1 MIKMRMI
8 KIYLHDDH
16 DSTINC
22 DSILIVDNFWTA
34 LERSINWKFY
44 YFIIRLCKI
53 KLNLKL
59 TLDTSKCKCTEKYV
73 RN

>member
-1 MIKMRMI
+1 MIRMI

-16 DSTINC
+16 DSTINRH
-22 DSILIVDNFWTA
+22 SILIVDNFWTA

-44 YFIIRLCKI
+44 YFIIRFCKI

>member
-59 TLDTSKCKCTEKYV
+59 TLDTSKCKCIEKYV